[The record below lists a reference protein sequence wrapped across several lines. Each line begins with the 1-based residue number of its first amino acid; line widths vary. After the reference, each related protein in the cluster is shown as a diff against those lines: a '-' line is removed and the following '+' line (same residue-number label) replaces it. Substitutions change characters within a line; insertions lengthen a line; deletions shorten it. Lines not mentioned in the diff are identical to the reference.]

1 MTGLA
6 LGCGIAATSTGWAA
20 ESGILHLR
28 CTNAASGASWSILV
42 DLDRKLVDSAPATID
57 DKWISWPDPKQGAFT
72 LDRASGRLRFRNAS
86 STGGYYLYYA
96 CKPE

>member
-6 LGCGIAATSTGWAA
+6 LSVVAALGTAGWAA
-20 ESGILHLR
+20 ETGLLHLR
-28 CTNAASGASWSILV
+28 CTNAASGASWSILI
-42 DLDRKLVDSAPATID
+42 DFDRKLVDSAPATID

-72 LDRASGRLRFRNAS
+72 LDRASGKLRFRNAS

-96 CKPE
+96 CNPE